1 MGVSNA
7 ELDEGPRVV
16 VEVQLETDRLGDE
29 VTPGLMMIELDDE
42 ENDVEAAVATVRLDM
57 LLR

>member
-1 MGVSNA
+1 VSNA

-16 VEVQLETDRLGDE
+16 VKLLLETDALNDE
-29 VTPGLMMIELDDE
+29 VGPGLMMLEVDGE
-42 ENDVEAAVATVRLDM
+42 EIDVETAVATVKPDM